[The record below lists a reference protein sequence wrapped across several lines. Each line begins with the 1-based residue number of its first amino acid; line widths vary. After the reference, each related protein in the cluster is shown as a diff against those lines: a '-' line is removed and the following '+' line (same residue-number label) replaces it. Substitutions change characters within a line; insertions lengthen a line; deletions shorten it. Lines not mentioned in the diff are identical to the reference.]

1 MYTSLAIFVSLAL
14 FMCFK
19 GGSLLDQ
26 GPGPPLEQIAAEP
39 YEMDLKPVQPYQVPV
54 SYMRSLVS
62 QLQATPSDI
71 NFFLEL
77 GREPNDFLDILDN
90 YQHGIS
96 IAIQLGNT
104 LLGLLSLG
112 GVLVVAG
119 RFAGFCGDDDVQEAS
134 PLYNAFYTTTLG
146 VTLFAAAVDVLLAFM
161 LYQSSSDLSAS
172 INVLPSVKAMAVND
186 LAAFV
191 KNTVQQKLVIA
202 EREKRHRFEELEEHF
217 HRGFSSYL
225 KARIRK
231 DMKLYEV
238 PSVSDC
244 AESVRQIGMMFIKD
258 GASSSGRQLL
268 MASQNLSLMHH
279 FRDDLCDLVARKVEE
294 FTSRERT
301 IAMKRLQSD
310 IPDARVKT
318 DLKTTLNGLE
328 NAAHRLMKYGA
339 KTGWFDRFKS
349 TTSFALLPVLFLML
363 LAVFITFCIGG
374 MTQHSFTVGPEERSV
389 GSHIAGQALICCSF
403 ILFLFSLVALY
414 MAVGL
419 FPYGAVGECY
429 VCQSYRQGSFKVLNL
444 IMVRLWPLNERAAMF
459 QGIHPSEV
467 LSKCGRGDASLA
479 DLRVPYEVQQDSD
492 IHDSAISTPNPF
504 AKATTTRLEA
514 EQRAPVLLV
523 NDKQVSTLRVP
534 DISLPIVI
542 RSLST
547 GISKEQTLSNRTRQK
562 TIAFLRKW
570 DNLDLTETSDRIAA
584 SSYQRFLLTMVGKY
598 YYDYVNSPEI
608 SGHIGNCGP
617 VFTVA
622 DKTMGAV
629 CGGFVDSLLA
639 YVFLLVMVAVVSI
652 FLVVMAAKSAKNFR
666 KGKRK
671 VRRRKKK
678 KGKKK
683 KKKKGSS
690 DTEKSS
696 PSKTPASAPATPVT
710 PPSASSAML
719 PKASEDAVVRI
730 TTVRSGD
737 SPTGSIDRSDI
748 LEIRIPT
755 PPAPE
760 PPPPPR
766 TPTHTVETV
775 HIKIPPPAQPPPPVA
790 APPRQKV
797 STIEIHLPSQ
807 YLSQAQVPP
816 PPPRRPAE
824 RTVSLIIGGTEGIP
838 VARRSSGNTTMVYV
852 DQASQKRITH
862 HRLNPASWLWSLW
875 YPFWGGGVHETAV
888 RVSSSIELSPVTAIP
903 SMTHLRRVRSG
914 PILYADVAPDYA
926 YGSCT

>member
-1 MYTSLAIFVSLAL
+1 MVQRLSPPANTLLFQALAVLDKLGRRLAELEADVAFFGICLRKNFVDPEH
-14 FMCFK
+14 FK
-19 GGSLLDQ
+19 HLSSSSIPWYAKKKITKAYRSRATRKIQDIR

-39 YEMDLKPVQPYQVPV
+39 YEMDVKPVQPYQVPV

-119 RFAGFCGDDDVQEAS
+119 RFAGFFGDDDVQEAS

-202 EREKRHRFEELEEHF
+202 EREKRHRLEELEEHF

-244 AESVRQIGMMFIKD
+244 AESVRQI
-258 GASSSGRQLL
+258 
-268 MASQNLSLMHH
+268 
-279 FRDDLCDLVARKVEE
+279 VEE
-294 FTSRERT
+294 STSRERT

-310 IPDARVKT
+310 IPDARVKA

-374 MTQHSFTVGPEERSV
+374 MTQHSFTVCPEERSV

-419 FPYGAVGECY
+419 FPYGAVG
-429 VCQSYRQGSFKVLNL
+429 
-444 IMVRLWPLNERAAMF
+444 
-459 QGIHPSEV
+459 
-467 LSKCGRGDASLA
+467 
-479 DLRVPYEVQQDSD
+479 
-492 IHDSAISTPNPF
+492 
-504 AKATTTRLEA
+504 
-514 EQRAPVLLV
+514 
-523 NDKQVSTLRVP
+523 
-534 DISLPIVI
+534 
-542 RSLST
+542 
-547 GISKEQTLSNRTRQK
+547 
-562 TIAFLRKW
+562 
-570 DNLDLTETSDRIAA
+570 
-584 SSYQRFLLTMVGKY
+584 KY

-608 SGHIGNCGP
+608 SGHIGNCVP

-666 KGKRK
+666 KGKRQ
-671 VRRRKKK
+671 VRRRRKKK

-710 PPSASSAML
+710 PPSASSARL
-719 PKASEDAVVRI
+719 SKASEDAVVRI
-730 TTVRSGD
+730 TTIRSGD

-838 VARRSSGNTTMVYV
+838 VARRSSRNTTMVHV

-862 HRLNPASWLWSLW
+862 HRLNPASWPWSLW

-914 PILYADVAPDYA
+914 PILYADVVPDCA